1 MSSIEERIEDQ
12 AKKQLSNGRV
22 KYFAKT
28 ESINHEI
35 DHALALAP
43 SKSGGTG
50 KNYPDIKVFVTLEDM
65 RNIPVMIEVKGKKGD
80 LIKLDSIGNI
90 DNATKDGKPNYNN
103 ISKYA
108 VNGAIHYA
116 NAILMNTKSYKECVA
131 VGINGYEEN
140 NELKTEIKV
149 YYISQNN
156 LLVPKEV
163 GHFSDL
169 SFLFPD
175 HVYEF
180 VSLIDTLD
188 LTNEEL
194 ERKQK
199 EYENEIEVKLKK
211 LNQTMQDDLKISVG
225 SRVELITGMIMA
237 GLGVENQVAPLDISD
252 LKGESSNS
260 SNDGIVIINK
270 IKSFLEVKNL
280 PNEKKEMI
288 IDSLKQVFLYADLW
302 KPTNGESKLKTVY
315 TTVKNEIMPIFTSG
329 RHLDFTGKLFNVLND
344 WVDVPDGD
352 KNDVVLTP
360 RYVTD
365 LMTKLCQVNMNSY
378 VWDFAAGSGG
388 FLISAMKEM
397 INDVNKRIT
406 SPQERNIKIDKIK
419 HEQLLGIEKLPDIYL
434 LAVLNMILMGD
445 SSSNIIHAN
454 SLTEFNGN
462 YEQGALKGHEF
473 PANVFLLNPP
483 YSSPGKGFIFVE
495 KALKKMKTGRA
506 AILIQENAGS
516 GNGLPYTENILKN
529 NTLLASIH
537 MADIFKGKSSV
548 QTAIYL
554 FEVGKPHDVR
564 SVVKFIDFSN
574 DGYTRQHK
582 KKSGMDVNLK
592 NTDHAVERYQEI
604 IDLILYGKNYLKYL
618 TEEEYLEDTITLNG
632 KDWTFAQHREVD
644 TTPTPEDFKNTVQEY
659 LSWKVS
665 ELLKN
670 GDAND

>member
-1 MSSIEERIEDQ
+1 
-12 AKKQLSNGRV
+12 
-22 KYFAKT
+22 
-28 ESINHEI
+28 
-35 DHALALAP
+35 
-43 SKSGGTG
+43 
-50 KNYPDIKVFVTLEDM
+50 
-65 RNIPVMIEVKGKKGD
+65 
-80 LIKLDSIGNI
+80 
-90 DNATKDGKPNYNN
+90 
-103 ISKYA
+103 
-108 VNGAIHYA
+108 
-116 NAILMNTKSYKECVA
+116 
-131 VGINGYEEN
+131 
-140 NELKTEIKV
+140 
-149 YYISQNN
+149 
-156 LLVPKEV
+156 
-163 GHFSDL
+163 
-169 SFLFPD
+169 
-175 HVYEF
+175 
-180 VSLIDTLD
+180 
-188 LTNEEL
+188 
-194 ERKQK
+194 
-199 EYENEIEVKLKK
+199 
-211 LNQTMQDDLKISVG
+211 
-225 SRVELITGMIMA
+225 
-237 GLGVENQVAPLDISD
+237 
-252 LKGESSNS
+252 
-260 SNDGIVIINK
+260 
-270 IKSFLEVKNL
+270 
-280 PNEKKEMI
+280 
-288 IDSLKQVFLYADLW
+288 
-302 KPTNGESKLKTVY
+302 
-315 TTVKNEIMPIFTSG
+315 
-329 RHLDFTGKLFNVLND
+329 
-344 WVDVPDGD
+344 
-352 KNDVVLTP
+352 
-360 RYVTD
+360 
-365 LMTKLCQVNMNSY
+365 
-378 VWDFAAGSGG
+378 
-388 FLISAMKEM
+388 
-397 INDVNKRIT
+397 
-406 SPQERNIKIDKIK
+406 
-419 HEQLLGIEKLPDIYL
+419 
-434 LAVLNMILMGD
+434 MGD
-445 SSSNIIHAN
+445 GSSNIIHAN

>member
-1 MSSIEERIEDQ
+1 MNSIEERIEDL
-12 AKKQLSNGRV
+12 AKKQLANGDV

-28 ESINHEI
+28 ESINPEI
-35 DHALALAP
+35 DNALALAP
-43 SKSGGTG
+43 SKSGGKG
-50 KNYPDIKVFVTLEDM
+50 KNYPDIKVFVSLEDM
-65 RNIPVMIEVKGKKGD
+65 RNIPVMIEVKGRKGD
-80 LIKLDSIGNI
+80 LIKKDSNGNI
-90 DNATKDGKPNYNN
+90 ENYTKDGKPNYNN
-103 ISKYA
+103 IAKYA
-108 VNGAIHYA
+108 VNGAVHYA
-116 NAILMNTKSYKECVA
+116 NAILNNTKTYKECIA
-131 VGINGYEEN
+131 IGLSGYLEN
-140 NELKTEIKV
+140 NELKTEMKV

-175 HVYEF
+175 HVYDF

-188 LTNEEL
+188 LTPEEI
-194 ERKQK
+194 EKKQK
-199 EYENEIEVKLKK
+199 EYENEIEIKLKK

-237 GLGVENQVAPLDISD
+237 GLGVENQVAPLDIID
-252 LKGESSNS
+252 LKGESSNA
-260 SNDGIVIINK
+260 SNDGIVIISK
-270 IKSFLEVKNL
+270 IKSFLESKNL

-302 KPTNGESKLKTVY
+302 KPINGESKLKTVY

-329 RHLDFTGKLFNVLND
+329 KHLDFTGKLFNVLNE

-378 VWDFAAGSGG
+378 VWDYAAGSGG

-397 INDVNKRIT
+397 IKDANKRID
-406 SPQERNIKIDKIK
+406 SPQERNKKINKIK

-445 SSSNIIHAN
+445 GSSNIIHAN
-454 SLTEFNGN
+454 SLTEFDGN
-462 YEQGALKGHEF
+462 YEQGDLKGHEF

-483 YSSPGKGFIFVE
+483 YSASGKGFIFVD
-495 KALKKMKTGRA
+495 KALKRMKNGKA
-506 AILIQENAGS
+506 AVLIQENAGS

-537 MADIFKGKSSV
+537 MSDIFLGKSSV

-554 FEVGKPHDVR
+554 FEVGKPHDEK
-564 SVVKFIDFSN
+564 SIVKFIDFSN
-574 DGYTRQHK
+574 DGYSRQHR
-582 KKSGMDVNLK
+582 KKSGMDVNLR

-604 IDLILYGKNYLKYL
+604 VNLVLYGKTHLRFFNEQDYI
-618 TEEEYLEDTITLNG
+618 EDTISLNG
-632 KDWTFAQHREVD
+632 KDWTFFQHKNVD
-644 TTPTPEDFKNTVQEY
+644 TTPTEEDFKNIVKEY

-665 ELLKN
+665 EVLEN
-670 GDAND
+670 GDSND

>member
-1 MSSIEERIEDQ
+1 MSSIEEKIEDQ
-12 AKKQLSNGRV
+12 AKKQLSNGNVR
-22 KYFAKT
+22 YFAKT
-28 ESINHEI
+28 ESINPEI
-35 DHALALAP
+35 DNALALAP
-43 SKSGGTG
+43 SKSGGKG

-80 LIKLDSIGNI
+80 LIKTDSDDNI
-90 DNATKDGKPNYNN
+90 DNTTKDGQPNYNN
-103 ISKYA
+103 IMKYA
-108 VNGAIHYA
+108 VNGAVHYA
-116 NAILMNTKSYKECVA
+116 NAILKNTKTYKECIA
-131 VGINGYEEN
+131 IGLNGYEEN

-188 LTNEEL
+188 LTPEEI
-194 ERKQK
+194 EKKQK
-199 EYENEIEVKLKK
+199 EYENEIEIKLKK

-237 GLGVENQVAPLDISD
+237 GIGVENQVAPLDISD

-270 IKSFLEVKNL
+270 IKSFLESKNL

-302 KPTNGESKLKTVY
+302 KPINGESKLKTVY
-315 TTVKNEIMPIFTSG
+315 TTVEKEIMPIFTSG
-329 RHLDFTGKLFNVLND
+329 KHLDFTGKLFNVLND

-360 RYVTD
+360 RYITD
-365 LMTKLCQVNMNSY
+365 LMTKLCKVDMNSY
-378 VWDFAAGSGG
+378 VWDYAAGSGG

-397 INDVNKRIT
+397 INDANRRIN
-406 SPQERNIKIDKIK
+406 SPQERNEKISKIK

-445 SSSNIIHAN
+445 GSSNIIHAD

-462 YEQGALKGHEF
+462 YEQGNLKGQEF

-483 YSSPGKGFIFVE
+483 YSAQGKGFIFAE
-495 KALKKMKTGRA
+495 KALKKMKGGKA

-516 GNGLPYTENILKN
+516 GNGLPYTKRILQS

-537 MADIFKGKSSV
+537 MADIFRGKSVV

-554 FEVGKPHDVR
+554 FEVGKPHDER
-564 SVVKFIDFSN
+564 NIVKFIDFSN
-574 DGYTRQHK
+574 DGYSRQHK
-582 KKSGMDVNLK
+582 KKSGQDVNLK
-592 NTDHAVERYQEI
+592 NVDHAIERYQEV
-604 IDLILYGKNYLKYL
+604 IDLVLYGKNSLHYLS
-618 TEEEYLEDTITLNG
+618 EENYIEDTISLNG
-632 KDWTFAQHREVD
+632 KDWTFSQHIEIE
-644 TTPTPEDFKNTVQEY
+644 TKPTEADFKKAIEEFLT
-659 LSWKVS
+659 WKAS
-665 ELLKN
+665 RIMN
-670 GDAND
+670 RGDNDE